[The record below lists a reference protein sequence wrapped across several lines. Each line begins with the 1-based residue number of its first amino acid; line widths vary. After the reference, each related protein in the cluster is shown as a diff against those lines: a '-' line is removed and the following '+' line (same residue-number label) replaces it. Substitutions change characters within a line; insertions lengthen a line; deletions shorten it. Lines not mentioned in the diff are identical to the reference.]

1 MPERIYQL
9 RFGENFKPAVPE
21 DVTPEGFAGLEFDK
35 GERFGRFVREV
46 LEGVHIKSPRDAAQY
61 LLEKIYT
68 PIEDFDQEEMWVLLL
83 NNKNRVTHEVM
94 VYRGH
99 VSSVHVR
106 EAELLKEAVRVNAP
120 ALILSHCH
128 PSGDPTPSPED
139 VRVTSLANKAASL
152 LGLTLVDHLIV
163 GRDSWVSLKERG
175 LRFDSQT
182 ALRFYSKQKPRHL
195 SVGAGVQYS

>member
-9 RFGENFKPAVPE
+9 GFGDNFKPTVPE

-35 GERFGRFVREV
+35 GERLSRFVREAPD
-46 LEGVHIKSPRDAAQY
+46 GVQIKTPSDAAQY

-68 PIEDFDQEEMWVLLL
+68 PFEDFDQEEMWVLLL
-83 NNKNRVTHEVM
+83 NNKHRVTHEVM
-94 VYRGH
+94 LYRGQ
-99 VSSVHVR
+99 VGSLNIR

-128 PSGDPTPSPED
+128 PSGDPTPSLED
-139 VRVTSLANKAASL
+139 VNVTSLANKAAGL

-163 GRDSWVSLKERG
+163 GKDSWVSLKERG
-175 LRFDSQT
+175 LRFDE
-182 ALRFYSKQKPRHL
+182 
-195 SVGAGVQYS
+195 